1 MSLLLCLLLM
11 PSLALPMPTRP
22 KPSPELALQEEVNIL
37 LHGVLQFGQALKHIY
52 KATETQLAEA
62 SRSLGLYEQTVLMM
76 QQDLGSARAGTQEL
90 QRNLGELQVA
100 ECGGGRPRGSRSRD
114 ALRSSWRSHGS
125 GPSEGLAGDVSPAH
139 LPSALLTAALP
150 PQVEEKTLELQA
162 QGAGIALSQVLE
174 GHRDLQQRVEKLQ
187 GALAAMVPPRPQK
200 ELEDLKLYADKQSQ
214 IIWSLMGHVQ
224 RQQREL
230 TQQQQQLSHIR
241 ARLQAVALPS

>member
-11 PSLALPMPTRP
+11 PSLALTMPTRP
-22 KPSPELALQEEVNIL
+22 KPSPELALQEEVSIL

-52 KATETQLAEA
+52 KATEAQLAEA
-62 SRSLGLYEQTVLMM
+62 GRSLGLYEQTVLMM

-90 QRNLGELQVA
+90 QRSLGEIQA
-100 ECGGGRPRGSRSRD
+100 EG
-114 ALRSSWRSHGS
+114 
-125 GPSEGLAGDVSPAH
+125 
-139 LPSALLTAALP
+139 
-150 PQVEEKTLELQA
+150 KTLELQA

-187 GALAAMVPPRPQK
+187 GALAAAAPRRPQK
-200 ELEDLKLYADKQSQ
+200 ELEDLKLYVDKQSQ

-230 TQQQQQLSHIR
+230 AQQRQQLSHIR

>member
-90 QRNLGELQVA
+90 QRNLGELQV
-100 ECGGGRPRGSRSRD
+100 
-114 ALRSSWRSHGS
+114 
-125 GPSEGLAGDVSPAH
+125 
-139 LPSALLTAALP
+139 
-150 PQVEEKTLELQA
+150 EEKTLELQA

-200 ELEDLKLYADKQSQ
+200 ELEDLKVKPWEYLGDGGKHLELHPALSDSFPWGQAGGLGPGRSPLPGRLRKVPEPEHLLSAD
-214 IIWSLMGHVQ
+214 
-224 RQQREL
+224 
-230 TQQQQQLSHIR
+230 
-241 ARLQAVALPS
+241 ALDNGVPH

>member
-90 QRNLGELQVA
+90 QRNLGEL
-100 ECGGGRPRGSRSRD
+100 
-114 ALRSSWRSHGS
+114 
-125 GPSEGLAGDVSPAH
+125 
-139 LPSALLTAALP
+139 
-150 PQVEEKTLELQA
+150 QVEEKTLELQA